1 MNLDDKI
8 KLIEALAE
16 TSPKGATV
24 IGLSNKINIPQS
36 SLREFFQSNKDY
48 ICSVAGSEK
57 YVLNRTGPFQASK
70 DAIIK
75 DLYLREQKSKEQVI
89 WVYIIIAFLTGF
101 IVAESLP

>member
-48 ICSVAGSEK
+48 ICSVGGSEK
-57 YVLNRTGPFQASK
+57 YALNRTGTYKGSK
-70 DAIIK
+70 EAIIQ
-75 DLYLREQKSKEQVI
+75 DLRWRKQQPE
-89 WVYIIIAFLTGF
+89 G
-101 IVAESLP
+101 